1 MQVPKALPGVPG
13 EVLNPRNTWTDK
25 EAYDRTAA
33 DLVARFEKNFEG
45 FSGGVSEEVL
55 AAAIRTAA

>member
-1 MQVPKALPGVPG
+1 VPT
-13 EVLNPRNTWTDK
+13 EVLNPRNTWADK
-25 EAYDRTAA
+25 AAYDRTAA

-55 AAAIRTAA
+55 AAAIRAAA